1 MTNLM
6 IDWPTAWQL
15 VDILLNSYLNK
26 LKFIYA
32 KYYYSIAKSLNKK
45 VTIIN

>member
-1 MTNLM
+1 MTSLM
-6 IDWPTAWQL
+6 IDWTTAWQL
-15 VDILLNSYLNK
+15 VDILLNSYINR

-32 KYYYSIAKSLNKK
+32 KYYSIAKGLNKK